1 MVGPRAPQGSAP
13 VLSPARG
20 SQASFSDALSEGMPN
35 SRRCPAC
42 DRRFPAA
49 FKVCPHDATP
59 LADAP
64 DDEDPMIGAV
74 LGGSYEVIRMVGE
87 GGMGRVYEARHQ
99 RLTSKR
105 FAVKMLHPDL
115 ARQPDVVTR
124 FQREAEASSV
134 LSHPNVVEVF
144 DVSSSLD
151 GRPYIVAELLQGE
164 ELGNHL
170 DRVGRMTPAA
180 AAHVVRQIAAALGAA
195 HAAGIV
201 HRDVKPEN
209 VFLTGDSAHV
219 KVLDFGISK
228 VGDTK
233 DGLTKTGTVM
243 GTPDYMAPEQARGDK
258 VDARADIYAA
268 GAILYRAITGK
279 KPFEG
284 LDDPMATLTAVLTQE
299 PPRPSELNPAVPL
312 SLELVVQRAM
322 AKNPAERFQ
331 SMAEL
336 DLALLP
342 FDEHSQGFDIQSGAV
357 ATSDRAAVATAKTVL
372 RQSAAA
378 TVQSANMDEAMRSVK
393 LARPGLVFFTGLG
406 GLWLLA
412 GTLVTVASAIRLVR
426 NGADLTES
434 EVIISLIG
442 ALGALGTPAVL
453 WIRHLRLEVWPSTPR
468 ALEAQ
473 QRLRRT
479 VLYSA
484 ATAGIG
490 ALIVQVLEVVL
501 RRNGEGLARP
511 MWALTIIGAAL
522 FVGVATWV
530 VLRRRLAKA

>member
-1 MVGPRAPQGSAP
+1 MGSAP
-13 VLSPARG
+13 VMSPARG

-59 LADAP
+59 LQDAP

-99 RLTSKR
+99 RLTTKR

-115 ARQPDVVTR
+115 ARQPEVVTR

-134 LSHPNVVEVF
+134 LSHPNVVDVF
-144 DVSSSLD
+144 DVSSSAD

-180 AAHVVRQIAAALGAA
+180 AAHVVRQVAAALGAA

-228 VGDTK
+228 VGDNK

-243 GTPDYMAPEQARGDK
+243 GTPDYMAPEQARGDR

-268 GAILYRAITGK
+268 GAILYRAVTGK

-299 PPRPSELNPAVPL
+299 PPRPSELNPAIPL
-312 SLELVVQRAM
+312 SLELVIQKAM

-336 DLALLP
+336 DAALFQ
-342 FDEHSQGFDIQSGAV
+342 FDVDAQHVELMPGSAP
-357 ATSDRAAVATAKTVL
+357 DRSAAATAKTVL
-372 RQSAAA
+372 RKEAA
-378 TVQSANMDEAMRSVK
+378 TIQSANMDDATRTVR

-412 GTLVTVASAIRLVR
+412 CALVTVASSIRLAR
-426 NGADLTES
+426 SGADLTQS
-434 EVIISLIG
+434 EVIISLVG
-442 ALGALGTPAVL
+442 ALCALGTPATL
-453 WIRHLRLEVWPSTPR
+453 WIRHLRKEVWPSTPR
-468 ALEAQ
+468 AIEAQ

-490 ALIVQVLEVVL
+490 ALIIQLFEVVL
-501 RRNGEGLARP
+501 KRNGGGLAHP
-511 MWALTIIGAAL
+511 GWALAIIGTAL
-522 FVGVATWV
+522 LVGVATWI
-530 VLRRRLAKA
+530 VLRRRLVRG

>member
-1 MVGPRAPQGSAP
+1 
-13 VLSPARG
+13 
-20 SQASFSDALSEGMPN
+20 MPN

-59 LADAP
+59 LEDAP

-74 LGGSYEVIRMVGE
+74 LGGVYEVVRMVGE

-99 RLTSKR
+99 RLPSKR

-134 LSHPNVVEVF
+134 LTHPNVVDVY
-144 DVSSSLD
+144 DVSSSAD

-170 DRVGRMTPAA
+170 DRVERMTNPA
-180 AAHVVRQIAAALGAA
+180 AAHVVRQICGALAAA

-209 VFLTGDSAHV
+209 VFLLAGGSRV

-228 VGDTK
+228 VGDNK

-243 GTPDYMAPEQARGDK
+243 GTPDYMAPEQARGDR

-268 GAILYRAITGK
+268 GAILYRAVTGR

-284 LDDPMATLTAVLTQE
+284 LADPIATLTAVLTQE
-299 PPRPSELNPAVPL
+299 PPRPSELNPEVPL
-312 SLELVVQRAM
+312 SLELVIQRAM

-336 DLALLP
+336 DLALSP
-342 FDEHSQGFDIQSGAV
+342 FDTQEPIELAV
-357 ATSDRAAVATAKTVL
+357 GSTVIDRAAAATAKTEL
-372 RQSAAA
+372 RQSAA
-378 TVQSANMDEAMRSVK
+378 TVQSANMDDAARAVK

-406 GLWLLA
+406 GAWLLA
-412 GTLVTVASAIRLVR
+412 CALILVASSIRLIR
-426 NGADLTES
+426 GGADLTES
-434 EVIISLIG
+434 EVVISLIG
-442 ALGALGTPAVL
+442 ALCALGTPAVL
-453 WIRHLRLEVWPSTPR
+453 WIRHLAREVWPSTPR
-468 ALEAQ
+468 AIEAQ
-473 QRLRRT
+473 KRLRRT

-484 ATAGIG
+484 ASAGI
-490 ALIVQVLEVVL
+490 ASLVVQLFEVLL
-501 RRNGEGLARP
+501 HRNGAGVARAG
-511 MWALTIIGAAL
+511 WALAIICLALAVGAA
-522 FVGVATWV
+522 TWLTMRQR
-530 VLRRRLAKA
+530 LRNG

>member
-1 MVGPRAPQGSAP
+1 MV
-13 VLSPARG
+13 PARG
-20 SQASFSDALSEGMPN
+20 SQASFSDALSEGMPL

-59 LADAP
+59 LTDAP

-74 LGGSYEVIRMVGE
+74 LGGCYEVVRMVGE

-99 RLTSKR
+99 RLPTKR
-105 FAVKMLHPDL
+105 FAVKMLHAEL
-115 ARQPDVVTR
+115 ARQPEVVTR

-134 LSHPNVVEVF
+134 LSHPNVVDVY
-144 DVSSSLD
+144 DVSSAPD
-151 GRPYIVAELLQGE
+151 GRPYIVAELLRGE

-170 DRVGRMTPAA
+170 DRVGKMTAHGAA
-180 AAHVVRQIAAALGAA
+180 RVVRQVCAALGAA

-209 VFLTGDSAHV
+209 VFLSGEGAHV

-228 VGDTK
+228 VGENK

-258 VDARADIYAA
+258 VDARADIYAV
-268 GAILYRAITGK
+268 GAILFRALTGR

-284 LDDPMATLTAVLTQE
+284 LDPMATLTAVLTQE
-299 PPRPSELNPAVPL
+299 PPRPSEINPEVPL
-312 SLELVVQRAM
+312 ALELVIQKAM

-331 SMAEL
+331 TMAEL
-336 DLALLP
+336 DAALAP
-342 FDEHSQGFDIQSGAV
+342 FDTSEKVDVGSGSTIV
-357 ATSDRAAVATAKTVL
+357 DRTAAATARTVL
-372 RQSAAA
+372 RQ
-378 TVQSANMDEAMRSVK
+378 TVQSASLDEAARQVK
-393 LARPGLVFFTGLG
+393 LARPGLVFFTALG
-406 GLWLLA
+406 GLWLLSCA
-412 GTLVTVASAIRLVR
+412 LVAMASGIRILR
-426 NGADLTES
+426 GGADLTQT
-434 EVIISLIG
+434 EVVISLIG
-442 ALGALGTPAVL
+442 ALCALATPSVL
-453 WIRHLRLEVWPSTPR
+453 WIRHLGREVWPSTPR

-484 ATAGIG
+484 ATAGIA
-490 ALIVQVLEVVL
+490 ALTVQVFEVLMERHGV
-501 RRNGEGLARP
+501 GLSRP
-511 MWALTIIGAAL
+511 GWGLFVVSLALLVGGATWALLKRSHPKG
-522 FVGVATWV
+522 
-530 VLRRRLAKA
+530 

>member
-1 MVGPRAPQGSAP
+1 MVGPRAPLGSAP
-13 VLSPARG
+13 VMTPARS

-35 SRRCPAC
+35 SRHCPAC

-59 LADAP
+59 LQDAP

-99 RLTSKR
+99 RLTTKR

-115 ARQPDVVTR
+115 ARQPEVVTR

-144 DVSSSLD
+144 DVSSSVD

-170 DRVGRMTPAA
+170 DRVGRMTTAA
-180 AAHVVRQIAAALGAA
+180 AAHVVRQVAAALGAA

-228 VGDTK
+228 VGDNK

-268 GAILYRAITGK
+268 GAILYRAVTGK

-299 PPRPSELNPAVPL
+299 PPRPSEINPGIPL
-312 SLELVVQRAM
+312 SLELVIQKAM

-336 DLALLP
+336 DAALLQ
-342 FDEHSQGFDIQSGAV
+342 FDEQALHVDLMPGSSV
-357 ATSDRAAVATAKTVL
+357 PDRSAAATAKTVL
-372 RQSAAA
+372 RKEAATIQSASMDDA
-378 TVQSANMDEAMRSVK
+378 TRTVR

-412 GTLVTVASAIRLVR
+412 CALVTVASSIRLAR
-426 NGADLTES
+426 SGADLTQS
-434 EVIISLIG
+434 EVIIGLVG
-442 ALGALGTPAVL
+442 ALCALGTPATL
-453 WIRHLRLEVWPSTPR
+453 WIRHLRKEVWPSTPR
-468 ALEAQ
+468 AIEAQ

-490 ALIVQVLEVVL
+490 ALVIQLFEVVL
-501 RRNGEGLARP
+501 KRHGEGLAHP
-511 MWALTIIGAAL
+511 GWALAIIGTAL

-530 VLRRRLAKA
+530 VLRRRLAKG

>member
-13 VLSPARG
+13 LIAPARG

-35 SRRCPAC
+35 SRRCPSC
-42 DRRFPAA
+42 DRRYPAA
-49 FKVCPHDATP
+49 FKVCPHDASP
-59 LADAP
+59 LEDAP
-64 DDEDPMIGAV
+64 DDEDPMLGAV
-74 LGGSYEVIRMVGE
+74 LGGSYEILRMVGE

-99 RLTSKR
+99 RLTTKR

-134 LSHPNVVEVF
+134 LSHPNVVDVF
-144 DVSSSLD
+144 DVSSSAD
-151 GRPYIVAELLQGE
+151 GRPFIVAELLQGE

-170 DRVGRMTPAA
+170 DRVGKMPAHA
-180 AAHVVRQIAAALGAA
+180 AAHVVRQVCAALGAA

-209 VFLTGDSAHV
+209 VFLTGKDAHV

-228 VGDTK
+228 VGDNK

-258 VDARADIYAA
+258 VDARADIYAV
-268 GAILYRAITGK
+268 GAMLFRALTGR

-284 LDDPMATLTAVLTQE
+284 LDPMATLTAVLTQE
-299 PPRPSELNPAVPL
+299 PPRPSELNPEVPL
-312 SLELVVQRAM
+312 SLELVIQKAM

-331 SMAEL
+331 SMADL
-336 DLALLP
+336 DAALAP
-342 FDEHSQGFDIQSGAV
+342 FDAAGQVIDVAGGA
-357 ATSDRAAVATAKTVL
+357 TLIDRSAAATAKTML
-372 RQSAAA
+372 RPSTA
-378 TVQSANMDEAMRSVK
+378 TVQSANVEEAARSVK

-406 GLWLLA
+406 GLWLLTCA
-412 GTLVTVASAIRLVR
+412 LVAVASTIRLIGG
-426 NGADLTES
+426 GADLTRS
-434 EVIISLIG
+434 EGVISLVG
-442 ALGALGTPAVL
+442 ALCALGTPAVL
-453 WIRHLRLEVWPSTPR
+453 WIRHLSREIWPSTPR
-468 ALEAQ
+468 AIEAQ

-484 ATAGIG
+484 ATAGI
-490 ALIVQVLEVVL
+490 ASLLVHSFEVLL
-501 RRNGEGLARP
+501 KRNGVGLSRP
-511 MWALTIIGAAL
+511 GWGL
-522 FVGVATWV
+522 FVIGVALAAGVATW
-530 VLRRRLAKA
+530 LAMRPNYRK

>member
-1 MVGPRAPQGSAP
+1 MVGPRARAPLDSAP
-13 VLSPARG
+13 LIAPARG

-35 SRRCPAC
+35 SRRCPSC

-59 LADAP
+59 LEDAP

-99 RLTSKR
+99 RLPTKR
-105 FAVKMLHPDL
+105 FAVKMLHPDM

-134 LSHPNVVEVF
+134 LSHPHIVDVY
-144 DVSSSLD
+144 DVSSTPD

-164 ELGNHL
+164 ELGDHL
-170 DRVGRMTPAA
+170 DRVQRMTASA
-180 AAHVVRQIAAALGAA
+180 AAHVVRQVCSALGAA

-209 VFLTGDSAHV
+209 IFLLGDGAHV

-228 VGDTK
+228 VGDNK

-258 VDARADIYAA
+258 VDSRADIYAT
-268 GAILYRAITGK
+268 GAMLYRALTGK

-284 LDDPMATLTAVLTQE
+284 RDPMATLTAVLTEE
-299 PPRPSELNPAVPL
+299 PPRPSEINPGVPL
-312 SLELVVQRAM
+312 SLELVIQRAM

-331 SMAEL
+331 TMAEL
-336 DLALLP
+336 DAALLP
-342 FDEHSQGFDIQSGAV
+342 FDEAAAPLDVAPGSGV
-357 ATSDRAAVATAKTVL
+357 VDRAASATAKTVL
-372 RQSAAA
+372 RQSAA
-378 TVQSANMDEAMRSVK
+378 TVQSASMEEATRAVK

-412 GTLVTVASAIRLVR
+412 GALVTVASSIRLVR
-426 NGADLTES
+426 GGADLTQS
-434 EVIISLIG
+434 EAVISLVG
-442 ALGALGTPAVL
+442 ALCALGTPAVL
-453 WIRHLRLEVWPSTPR
+453 WIRHLAREVWPSTPR
-468 ALEAQ
+468 ALESQ

-479 VLYSA
+479 VLFSA

-490 ALIVQVLEVVL
+490 ALIVQLFEVVL
-501 RRNGEGLARP
+501 KRHGEGLARP
-511 MWALTIIGAAL
+511 GWALCVIGVAL
-522 FVGVATWV
+522 FVGAATWV
-530 VLRRRLAKA
+530 AMRPRHGKN